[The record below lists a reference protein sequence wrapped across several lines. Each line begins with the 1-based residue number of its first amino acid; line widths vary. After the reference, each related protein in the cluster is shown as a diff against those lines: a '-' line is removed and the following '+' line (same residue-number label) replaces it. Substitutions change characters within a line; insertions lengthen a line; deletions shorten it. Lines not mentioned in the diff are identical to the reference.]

1 MPRSFLVTLSYNLI
15 SLCINDMPVILTE
28 RFFPAD
34 GGRGYDYVAGL
45 ARVFGGAFGSLK
57 SGIRLIS
64 L

>member
-1 MPRSFLVTLSYNLI
+1 
-15 SLCINDMPVILTE
+15 MPVILTE